1 MIDEDDRRLQRK
13 PSRLDYLAS
22 KGQKLDIRAHQRTY
36 QGAYVRTCLGCLS
49 FSLLVMKLFSREFMP
64 LGMVYQIY
72 ALVLC
77 LASYLRSRNLDLY
90 FINFNDPNW
99 YNNYEVVQTEAEP
112 QNSEDVQGSDK
123 YYYKTSGNIVLWLT
137 IFGIL
142 CYIVL
147 FVLLARM

>member
-1 MIDEDDRRLQRK
+1 MDDLRLRRR

-64 LGMVYQIY
+64 LGMVYQVY

-90 FINFNDPNW
+90 FINFNDPDW
-99 YNNYEVVQTEAEP
+99 YNNYKVVQTDAELEP
-112 QNSEDVQGSDK
+112 QSTDEGNDK

-137 IFGIL
+137 IVGIL
-142 CYIVL
+142 CYVVL

>member
-99 YNNYEVVQTEAEP
+99 YNNYEVVQRKRNRRTPKMFKA
-112 QNSEDVQGSDK
+112 V
-123 YYYKTSGNIVLWLT
+123 TSITTRQVETLFYGLQLLESYAT
-137 IFGIL
+137 S
-142 CYIVL
+142 CYL
-147 FVLLARM
+147 FF